1 MDLNKPSG
9 PSVEQWF
16 LWPHCS
22 NPLGTSLVS
31 FGWFVSRNRGVFEV
45 FLFVYVS
52 ASRHAWFD
60 VIFSGVFEEYGMPGL
75 RRKLDAHLL
84 RTQRHGLNTMNA
96 EMFLSV

>member
-1 MDLNKPSG
+1 MNNGSYGHTVQTHLA
-9 PSVEQWF
+9 Q
-16 LWPHCS
+16 
-22 NPLGTSLVS
+22 SLLS
-31 FGWFVSRNRGVFEV
+31 FGRFASGNRGFFEV

-84 RTQRHGLNTMNA
+84 RTQRLGLNTINA